1 MKPFLVTKFCF
12 VLGCTAVVAACS
24 PGTMEKAG
32 IPNGVPVTAAIAV
45 QKDVPVQMSAIGN
58 VEAYSTVSVKTQVEG
73 ELLRV
78 CFQEGQEVE
87 KGDLLFIIDPRP
99 FKALQRQFEANL
111 ARDSAL
117 MNKAETDAGRYEEL
131 FKNGIVSQ
139 QEYDQYRTNFEALKE
154 TVRAD
159 AAAVV
164 NAKLQVGYCY
174 IRSPING
181 RVGKLF
187 VNQGNV
193 VKANDTVLVTI
204 NQTKPIY
211 VTFHLPEQKLLKI
224 RKYMAL
230 GNVKVEAI
238 LPQNEIKPVIGELTF
253 INNEVNNSAGTI
265 FLRAVF
271 ANTEEFL
278 WPKQFVHVAIT
289 LTMQRNAVV
298 VPAQAIQT
306 GQEGKYVFIIKSD
319 LTIEYR
325 PVIPGTGFDQEII
338 VVKGVQP
345 GEKVV
350 TNGQLQLTSGS
361 KVEIKN
367 DSGRWAQKAS
377 GLNDQEMV
385 TYE

>member
-12 VLGCTAVVAACS
+12 VLGCMAVIAACS
-24 PGTMEKAG
+24 PGTMEKAE
-32 IPNGVPVTAAIAV
+32 ISKGVPVTAAIAV
-45 QKDVPVQMSAIGN
+45 QKDVPVQMSTIGN

-87 KGDLLFIIDPRP
+87 KGDLLFIVDPRP
-99 FKALQRQFEANL
+99 FKTLQRQFEASL
-111 ARDSAL
+111 ARDRAL
-117 MNKAETDAGRYEEL
+117 MNKAEADANRYEEL
-131 FKNGIVSQ
+131 FKNGVASQ

-154 TVRAD
+154 TVSAD

-187 VNQGNV
+187 VNQGNI

-238 LPQNEIKPVIGELTF
+238 LPQNEIKPIVGE
-253 INNEVNNSAGTI
+253 
-265 FLRAVF
+265 
-271 ANTEEFL
+271 L

-289 LTMQRNAVV
+289 LTIQRNAVV
-298 VPAQAIQT
+298 VPVQAIQT
-306 GQEGKYVFIIKSD
+306 GQEGKYVFIIKPD

-325 PVIPGTGFDQEII
+325 PVVLGNGFDKEII

-350 TNGQLQLTSGS
+350 TNGQLQLASGS

-367 DSGRWAQKAS
+367 DLERWAQKTS
-377 GLNDQEMV
+377 GLNDQKMA